1 MPFTEGTSVTFPTK
15 SGDFTIGTVKGFKDG
30 KYQVEV
36 EGAKILE
43 VEEADVKEFSIPIQ
57 RRDIFDTL
65 K

>member
-1 MPFTEGTSVTFPTK
+1 
-15 SGDFTIGTVKGFKDG
+15 
-30 KYQVEV
+30 VEV
-36 EGAKILE
+36 EEAKILE